1 MKKVTIGQIVR
12 VRGLKG
18 EMVVLPLT
26 DNLRRYFRLKKVTVV
41 KEGKSDLLAVES
53 VREQKDKI
61 LLCLSGVDDPEKA
74 RKLVGGFLEID
85 RDQLVKLP
93 PDCYFVFDILGLEVV
108 TADGR
113 RVGKVKEVMSL
124 PGNDVYVVGD
134 QKREHQ
140 IPAVKEIVKKVDL
153 KAGRMTIRPPEGL
166 LEL

>member
-1 MKKVTIGQIVR
+1 
-12 VRGLKG
+12 
-18 EMVVLPLT
+18 
-26 DNLRRYFRLKKVTVV
+26 
-41 KEGKSDLLAVES
+41 
-53 VREQKDKI
+53 
-61 LLCLSGVDDPEKA
+61 
-74 RKLVGGFLEID
+74 
-85 RDQLVKLP
+85 LVKLP